1 MVIVGPAPG
10 TASGRPRATR
20 RSPALGRSH
29 FRASRGAASPYVS
42 AMTTFSRQERLQVV
56 SLLRRPEGADHVLL
70 GNPLTNVYLVA
81 PVEVAE
87 ILDLLAAGH
96 TIGEVADHLA
106 ARHGQ
111 QPDLD
116 DLLTVLMGKGLV
128 SPQVSGAPTTAAKSP
143 HPLRYHFSS
152 FPLGLARAIF
162 SRPVLAAAALVIM
175 SAALAALRRPAV
187 IPNWRALVFD
197 RHVPAMVLAM
207 IAANFLITSLHE
219 IAHLIAARARGVPS
233 RFGLGHRLWVLVA
246 ETDLSGLWALPASER
261 YLPLVAGA
269 LLDLVS
275 ASTLVLVLFVWQ
287 AGILALSLPAGRVL
301 SALLYIYMLRLLW
314 QLFFFVRT
322 DLYYVLATGWTGT
335 ERRDSHLPQRYVV
348 APWLDPQ
355 ADQSQIPRQEPRSS
369 TPTPGSGWPG
379 GAARCSSCP

>member
-1 MVIVGPAPG
+1 
-10 TASGRPRATR
+10 
-20 RSPALGRSH
+20 
-29 FRASRGAASPYVS
+29 
-42 AMTTFSRQERLQVV
+42 
-56 SLLRRPEGADHVLL
+56 
-70 GNPLTNVYLVA
+70 
-81 PVEVAE
+81 
-87 ILDLLAAGH
+87 
-96 TIGEVADHLA
+96 
-106 ARHGQ
+106 
-111 QPDLD
+111 
-116 DLLTVLMGKGLV
+116 MGKGLV

-322 DLYYVLATGWTGT
+322 DLYYVLATAFDCKNLMGDTVT
-335 ERRDSHLPQRYVV
+335 FLKSKV
-348 APWLDPQ
+348 ARLLARPQ
-355 ADQSQIPRQEPRSS
+355 ADQSHIPRHELKVIHAYAWIWLAGRGLALFVLSTITLPLLLAYGAKITDVARGLITGTSHPAAGSVAALLFTFTFGVVGLAVWVRSLL
-369 TPTPGSGWPG
+369 
-379 GAARCSSCP
+379 ARRGVD